1 MDRTS
6 KSYQQLDPVGGYITR
21 PITLLYCLAIAVYAC
36 VQSYI
41 GWGAVAMPALEWAA
55 LVAILLAMAG
65 VAFWSSSLRAP
76 FPLGG
81 FIVIMVLSMG
91 GMILD
96 AAATW
101 RGPSIPPGEW
111 GPTVVGFTIMQLAPY
126 RPARDVVIS
135 TIFGAVEAALIALFH
150 PASSLP
156 GQSWIVNIVTSTL
169 PLVAFGFGG
178 AAYAM
183 SLGKALGRMRSASEL
198 ASRAASAELRDRVVA
213 AVMHDR
219 VSILNHTVVPFF
231 TDVLLGNRVT
241 PGVRERAGEISS
253 SIRSIMVAEADR
265 SWLDTVVDQIGG
277 GAQDGS
283 LPGSEVVQDDDRL
296 AVAMNTE
303 QRIVMRA
310 LLVALFEHPGFDP
323 DGFGIMLQQQGAR
336 CQVALTAKLDHDES
350 IPRSGLAAY
359 LAVLRI
365 VFGDLQVTFQS
376 STLALRFSYDHK

>member
-1 MDRTS
+1 MVSTN
-6 KSYQQLDPVGGYITR
+6 KSYQQLDPVGGYSTR
-21 PITLLYCLAIAVYAC
+21 PITLVYCLAIAVYAG

-41 GWGAVAMPALEWAA
+41 GRDAVEVPVLEWAA
-55 LVAILLAMAG
+55 LAAILLAMAG

-81 FIVIMVLSMG
+81 FIVIMVLSMS

-111 GPTVVGFTIMQLAPY
+111 GPTVVGFTILQLAPY
-126 RPARDVVIS
+126 RPTRDIVIS
-135 TIFGAVEAALIALFH
+135 TVLGALEAGFIAVLH
-150 PASSLP
+150 PASNLP
-156 GQSWIVNIVTSTL
+156 GEPWLVNIVTSTL
-169 PLVAFGFGG
+169 PLIAFGFGG
-178 AAYAM
+178 AAHAA

-198 ASRAASAELRDRVVA
+198 ASRAASLELRDRVVA

-231 TDVLLGNRVT
+231 TDVLLSNRVT
-241 PGVRERAGEISS
+241 QDVREGAREISS

-277 GAQDGS
+277 AQDGS

-296 AVAMNTE
+296 AVGMNTE
-303 QRIVMRA
+303 QRIVIRA
-310 LLVALFEHPGFDP
+310 LLVALFEHPGFDA
-323 DGFGIMLQQQGAR
+323 DGFGIMLERHGTR
-336 CQVALTAKLDHDES
+336 CHVLLTAKLDHDES

-365 VFGDLQVTFQS
+365 VFGDLLVTFQS
-376 STLALRFSYDHK
+376 PTLTLRFSYEHK